1 MDDFNINALTES
13 RNEYSALFINK
24 LTPCIM
30 QGIQSIFN
38 EACDL
43 CIQNDEDEKYLMTFQ
58 NFLGRVTKW
67 NTDIITRETE
77 RIIKESNCSYLE
89 DLLTCIHVN
98 QLKIL
103 TNVRV
108 GTTQKKVSIDI
119 PKLDLFI
126 HKCYIEVA
134 RKLYK
139 SVFLYDRSTIPLMRQ
154 KNMREIEL
162 IIKECI
168 LNVVRDNM
176 PIEEILKSYLEE
188 GREDVADEEK
198 TEMKE
203 VEEEV
208 VDEPV
213 RDISENLNSNTNSHL
228 EQKKELE
235 SNQKLE
241 ITTPVNTPSP
251 NNLKFNDKDAIVKY
265 DGDSES
271 ASISTT
277 PITQHNAP
285 KNIDRLEKLSDER
298 NRERK
303 ESESDDDSD
312 DEEEFGEKLNILDD
326 GNVKLDV
333 EKIEPKGI
341 KLKDDLVLDDI
352 EVLV

>member
-1 MDDFNINALTES
+1 MDDFNLNTLTES

-24 LTPCIM
+24 ITPCIM
-30 QGIQSIFN
+30 QGIHSIFN

-67 NTDIITRETE
+67 NSEIILRETE
-77 RIIKESNCSYLE
+77 RIIKESNCNYLE
-89 DLLTCIHVN
+89 DLLTCIHIT

-108 GTTQKKVSIDI
+108 GTAQKKVTIDI
-119 PKLDLFI
+119 PKLDSFI

-139 SVFLYDRSTIPLMRQ
+139 SVFLYDRSAIPLLRQ

-168 LNVVRDNM
+168 LNVVRNNM

-188 GREDVADEEK
+188 GIEETVDEEK

-203 VEEEV
+203 VEQEIEDEVKDEVKEKVKEKLPTPDISQNV
-208 VDEPV
+208 VDVPLK
-213 RDISENLNSNTNSHL
+213 INTN
-228 EQKKELE
+228 K
-235 SNQKLE
+235 
-241 ITTPVNTPSP
+241 TDTPDSGK
-251 NNLKFNDKDAIVKY
+251 LKFNDTDSVVSY
-265 DGDSES
+265 DNLQDS

-277 PITQHNAP
+277 PIESHNAP
-285 KNIDRLEKLSDER
+285 KDIKRLEMISDER
-298 NRERK
+298 NKERK
-303 ESESDDDSD
+303 EEYDSD
-312 DEEEFGEKLNILDD
+312 DESTETLNILDD
-326 GNVKLDV
+326 ANVKLDI
-333 EKIEPKGI
+333 EKIEPKSI
-341 KLKDDLVLDDI
+341 QLKDDLLLDDI